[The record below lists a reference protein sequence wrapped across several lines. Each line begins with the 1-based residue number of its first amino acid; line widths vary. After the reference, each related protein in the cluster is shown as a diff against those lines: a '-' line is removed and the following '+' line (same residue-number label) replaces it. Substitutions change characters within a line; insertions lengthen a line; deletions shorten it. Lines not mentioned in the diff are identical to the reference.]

1 MKLNTKYFGEIDI
14 DDSEIINFE
23 GGMPGFEYLTKF
35 VVIKQEDMIIDWI
48 QSVEEDIT
56 FPIINPF
63 LANKEY
69 EFKIPDNT
77 IKKLDIEKKEDVQIY
92 TMVVIPENI
101 KEMRTN
107 LQAPVVINNKSK
119 KGKQLILDE
128 RYPLRYMIFEKV
140 GE

>member
-1 MKLNTKYFGEIDI
+1 MKLNTTYFGEIDI
-14 DDSEIINFE
+14 EDSEIINFDD
-23 GGMPGFEYLTKF
+23 GMPGFEHLSKFIIIREEELVIDYLQC
-35 VVIKQEDMIIDWI
+35 I
-48 QSVEEDIT
+48 EEDIT

-63 LANKEY
+63 LINKEY

-77 IKKLDIEKKEDVQIY
+77 IKKLDIEKQEDVLIY
-92 TMVVIPENI
+92 TIVIIPENI

-107 LQAPVVINNKSK
+107 LQGPIVINTKSK

>member
-1 MKLNTKYFGEIDI
+1 MKLSTKYFGEIDI

-35 VVIKQEDMIIDWI
+35 IIIREEGSAIDYLQSIK
-48 QSVEEDIT
+48 EDIT

-63 LANKEY
+63 LVNKEY

-77 IKKLDIEKKEDVQIY
+77 IKKLDIEKQEDVEVY
-92 TMVVIPENI
+92 TIVVIPENI

-107 LQAPVVINNKSK
+107 LQGPIIINNKSK